1 MGDIFICGQCGQRGQ
16 RGQLGQTLK
25 TCPLCRSIILFLF
38 CCQLP
43 SLPFQV
49 VYLCEWLCVC
59 VHINLLS
66 CLREERDEERKGG
79 RKEGR
84 VDKRK
89 RFKSAEVVKLNGQTS
104 ELMMLKVE
112 YILGVSTG
120 WRLIIDHREPET
132 SSYLGSFFST
142 FQKTVKI

>member
-1 MGDIFICGQCGQRGQ
+1 MTVRVCAHKFTKLLTRGE
-16 RGQLGQTLK
+16 R
-25 TCPLCRSIILFLF
+25 R
-38 CCQLP
+38 
-43 SLPFQV
+43 
-49 VYLCEWLCVC
+49 
-59 VHINLLS
+59 
-66 CLREERDEERKGG
+66 REG
-79 RKEGR
+79 RREGR

-142 FQKTVKI
+142 FQKIVKIQNQAKTNQAKTG

>member
-1 MGDIFICGQCGQRGQ
+1 MTVRVCAHKFTKLLTRGE
-16 RGQLGQTLK
+16 R
-25 TCPLCRSIILFLF
+25 R
-38 CCQLP
+38 
-43 SLPFQV
+43 
-49 VYLCEWLCVC
+49 
-59 VHINLLS
+59 
-66 CLREERDEERKGG
+66 REG
-79 RKEGR
+79 RREGR

-142 FQKTVKI
+142 FQKIVKI